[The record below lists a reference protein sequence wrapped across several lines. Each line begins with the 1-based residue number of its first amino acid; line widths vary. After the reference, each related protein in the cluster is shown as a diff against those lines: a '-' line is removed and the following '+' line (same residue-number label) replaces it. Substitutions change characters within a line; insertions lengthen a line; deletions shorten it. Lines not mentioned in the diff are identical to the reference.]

1 MLALPHRTSDDLHT
15 MAVKAKLI
23 LGGFFVENRYE
34 AEAALVRAN
43 LRDVPTREIEAAEA
57 ALLAAERSFFEVT
70 DRQLNLEYVP
80 PERRDP
86 LRKFCASLVMTRD
99 SGLHETSPT

>member
-1 MLALPHRTSDDLHT
+1 

-34 AEAALVRAN
+34 TEAALVRAN
-43 LRDVPTREIEAAEA
+43 LRDIPTEEIERAEA

-80 PERRDP
+80 LERREP
-86 LRKFCASLVMTRD
+86 LRKFCGSLTIARN
-99 SGLHETSPT
+99 SGAHALVE